1 MSRKGGIGRK
11 TPDEANARPHR
22 PLRADAQRNLAT
34 VLDAAMAVFTEF
46 GVDAPIRQIAG
57 RAGVGVGT
65 VYRHFPQRSDLIEA
79 VFRNEV
85 DACAD
90 AAPALAA
97 QHPPDEALRRWIE
110 RFVAFLVAKRG
121 LAKALH
127 SGNPWYGA
135 LPAYF
140 DTRFRPALQGL
151 LQSAAAAG
159 QVRPD
164 ADANDLLW
172 AIASL
177 CASRRGRD
185 PAQIRRVIGM
195 LLDGLRAAP
204 NPGS

>member
-1 MSRKGGIGRK
+1 MARKAEEKVEPGAEK
-11 TPDEANARPHR
+11 PHR

-34 VLDAAMAVFTEF
+34 LLDAAMAVFTES
-46 GVDAPIRQIAG
+46 GVDAPIRQIAD

-65 VYRHFPQRSDLIEA
+65 VYRHFPERADLIEA

-90 AAPALAA
+90 AATTLAA
-97 QHPPDEALRRWIE
+97 QYGPDEALQRWIE
-110 RFVAFLVAKRG
+110 RFTAFLVAKRG
-121 LAKALH
+121 LGKALH
-127 SGNPWYGA
+127 SGNPSYGA

-140 DTRFRPALQGL
+140 DTRFQPALTDL
-151 LQSAAAAG
+151 LHAAAAAG
-159 QVRPD
+159 HIRPD

-185 PAQIRRVIGM
+185 PAQIRRVIDL
-195 LLDGLRAAP
+195 LLDGLRVSPKAP
-204 NPGS
+204 A